1 MPSPIGVGK
10 LADPDLINGD
20 SRRAEPGK
28 TVPRVCYLYRV
39 APGIKKTN
47 GSQKKQ
53 KSRIVHV
60 PAGKAL
66 IAVAIRLNDL
76 LFCGKIRS

>member
-20 SRRAEPGK
+20 SRRAGPEKP
-28 TVPRVCYLYRV
+28 VPRACYLNRV

-47 GSQKKQ
+47 GSQKKP
-53 KSRIVHV
+53 KSRVV
-60 PAGKAL
+60 YAPAGKTL
-66 IAVAIRLNDL
+66 IALAIRLNDL
-76 LFCGKIRS
+76 LFCGKIRL